1 MIDLRRVWKV
11 IKRLCKLKKNNQ
23 LSTEQIEHL
32 WSQRGVKG
40 NEMEYAPKGIDPL
53 TLAKI
58 KHMLTVNEEGITA
71 EVLSSMVGV
80 SRSTARR
87 YLEYLISGKKVHA
100 ELIYGSVG
108 RPERRYF
115 LVSS

>member
-1 MIDLRRVWKV
+1 MTDLKQVWKA
-11 IKRLCKLKKNNQ
+11 IKKDCAAEENNQ

-58 KHMLTVNEEGITA
+58 KTYVN
-71 EVLSSMVGV
+71 S
-80 SRSTARR
+80 
-87 YLEYLISGKKVHA
+87 
-100 ELIYGSVG
+100 
-108 RPERRYF
+108 
-115 LVSS
+115 

>member
-1 MIDLRRVWKV
+1 MQ
-11 IKRLCKLKKNNQ
+11 LKKNNQ

-58 KHMLTVNEEGITA
+58 KTYVN
-71 EVLSSMVGV
+71 S
-80 SRSTARR
+80 
-87 YLEYLISGKKVHA
+87 
-100 ELIYGSVG
+100 
-108 RPERRYF
+108 
-115 LVSS
+115 